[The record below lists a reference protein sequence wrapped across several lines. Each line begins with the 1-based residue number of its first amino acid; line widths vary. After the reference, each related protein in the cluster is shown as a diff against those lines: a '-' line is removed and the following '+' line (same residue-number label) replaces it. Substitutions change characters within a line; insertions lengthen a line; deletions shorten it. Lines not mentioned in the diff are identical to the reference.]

1 MGSAKDLTLGTSKV
15 SVMTH
20 ARATRPLAVGWP
32 LLIGGMLL
40 LALTSLSCRSDEM
53 ATTAGDRAAVG
64 AETTL
69 PLTTPWPPATPWPV
83 PTPWPSPTP
92 VVIPPTP
99 TPVPIIS
106 RTLVFTG
113 DVLSHTPVISQ
124 ALRYGSDPAA
134 ESPAL
139 AYDYRPMFDELAPR
153 LERADLAIC
162 VLETPVS
169 ADNIGLDGY
178 PTFEAPR
185 ELPDALVAAGYDGCS
200 TASNH
205 SFDRNVDGVHVTLD
219 QMDRVGLGH
228 AGMARSET
236 EAATP
241 RIYDVDGVA
250 VSHLSYSYSLN
261 GFRLPEDQPWL
272 VNLNDVDAI
281 VDEAS
286 RARDAGADLVVLSI
300 QWGNE
305 YQRKPSA
312 EQLSLASALTSS
324 GMIDL
329 IMGNHVHVV
338 QPVALVN
345 DVPVVYGLGNSLS
358 NQSDNC
364 CRTGTQ
370 DGVLIEAT
378 VVGNTDIGYRVSGLA
393 FAPTWVDRTNYTII
407 DLLSSLDDPDLDPA
421 VRSVYERSL
430 ARTVE
435 AVHSLSWEIPLA
447 D

>member
-1 MGSAKDLTLGTSKV
+1 MK
-15 SVMTH
+15 
-20 ARATRPLAVGWP
+20 RPLAVSPFVVGWV
-32 LLIGGMLL
+32 LL
-40 LALTSLSCRSDEM
+40 LVAVVTFGCRSDERFAATNGRASIE
-53 ATTAGDRAAVG
+53 ATTTA
-64 AETTL
+64 
-69 PLTTPWPPATPWPV
+69 PSQQPPAQVVTELPPKE
-83 PTPWPSPTP
+83 PKPIQRPSPTP
-92 VVIPPTP
+92 LYIPPTP
-99 TPVPIIS
+99 TPLPVIS

-113 DVLSHTPVISQ
+113 DVLSHTPVIAQ
-124 ALRYGSDPAA
+124 ALRYGAA
-134 ESPAL
+134 PEVDTAGGGVVPL
-139 AYDYRPMFDELAPR
+139 IYDYRPMFAELAPR
-153 LERADLAIC
+153 LDRADLAIC

-185 ELPDALVAAGYDGCS
+185 ELPDALAAAGYDGCS

-205 SFDRNVDGVHVTLD
+205 SFDRNVDGIHVTLD

-228 AGMARSET
+228 AGMARSAA

-250 VSHLSYSYSLN
+250 VAHLSYTYSLN

-272 VNLNDVDAI
+272 VNLNEVDAI
-281 VDEAS
+281 VDEAT
-286 RARDAGADLVVLSI
+286 RAREAGADLVVLSI

-312 EQLSLASALTSS
+312 EQLSLAVSLTGS
-324 GMIDL
+324 GMVDL

-338 QPVALVN
+338 QPVAVVN

-370 DGVLIEAT
+370 DGVLVEAT
-378 VVGNTDIGYRVSGLA
+378 VIGNVDTGYRVSGLA
-393 FAPTWVDRTNYTII
+393 FAPTWVDRSDYTIV
-407 DLLSSLDDPDLDPA
+407 DLLAALDDPDLDPS
-421 VRSVYERSL
+421 VRLVYERSFE
-430 ARTVE
+430 RTVE
-435 AVHSLSWEIPLA
+435 AMHLLGWEIPLA
-447 D
+447 AD